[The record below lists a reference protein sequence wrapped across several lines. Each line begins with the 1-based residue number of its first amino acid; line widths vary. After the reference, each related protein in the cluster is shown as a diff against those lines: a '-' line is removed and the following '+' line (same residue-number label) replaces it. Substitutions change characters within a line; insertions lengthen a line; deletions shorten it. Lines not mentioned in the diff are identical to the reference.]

1 MAANFDLKL
10 PYALDSE
17 DKLISIDQ
25 ITVSGLACNCRCP
38 KCKEKLEARIGT
50 GLREKHFAHS
60 KHSNCTGA
68 YMTVL
73 HMLSEE
79 IIEKHKEVMAPRY
92 TSNNGSVSPRTI
104 EFVDVEVE
112 RREDRKDLQ
121 SDIVGITEDGKRW
134 AIEILNTHEV
144 DDKKRQKIFES
155 GITCL
160 EIDVSNQTV
169 DNLEE
174 FLLHSTLYR
183 EWINNPND
191 EETLLMSP
199 QEQIVMTKEEARKRM
214 DYYLNQN
221 NGRYKLYHT
230 ARCEGCPSP
239 PSLGRCIYAK
249 EVIKT
254 KDAIYTICDDE
265 KRRKDLNYKP
275 VNRGKVRMTVMIDDA
290 VLKIPEE
297 CRCLDDYYRYIARR
311 RRIKYNGKV
320 HLLGPFDYSADCGQ
334 LMILHAYWDRYSR
347 YYASCVY
354 LDSDNGLKLRT
365 KECLRSEWMK
375 ALFEKQEEWK
385 QMIENMKGNE
395 SLPFSKP
402 EDDYLPF

>member
-1 MAANFDLKL
+1 MAVNYDLKL

-60 KHSNCTGA
+60 KHSNCIGA
-68 YMTVL
+68 YMTIL

-79 IIEKHKEVMAPRY
+79 IIEKHKEVMAPMY
-92 TSNNGSVSPRTI
+92 TSKYGSVSPRML

-144 DDKKRQKIFES
+144 DDKKRQKLIES

-169 DNLEE
+169 ENLEE
-174 FLLHSTLYR
+174 FLLHSTSYR

-199 QEQIVMTKEEARKRM
+199 QEQIVITEEEAQKRM

-254 KDAIYTICDDE
+254 KDSIYTVCDDE
-265 KRRKDLNYKP
+265 KRRKDLEYIPNSK
-275 VNRGKVRMTVMIDDA
+275 GWLRMTVDIKDA
-290 VLKIPEE
+290 VMKIPNE
-297 CRCLDDYYRYIARR
+297 CRCLNDYYFYISQKRYFIFWGQKHLIRN
-311 RRIKYNGKV
+311 IEYN
-320 HLLGPFDYSADCGQ
+320 SDCGQ
-334 LMILHAYWDRYSR
+334 LLILHSFWSGVSFHYVSCIYVDNDDSVKVKTLECTMDDWPNIL
-347 YYASCVY
+347 YA
-354 LDSDNGLKLRT
+354 
-365 KECLRSEWMK
+365 
-375 ALFEKQEEWK
+375 KQEDWK
-385 QMIENMKGNE
+385 QMIDDMKENE
-395 SLPFSKP
+395 SLPFSKL
-402 EDDYLPF
+402 DDEYLPF